1 MDNPLNDVLTGL
13 DIELTGLEIEGELGR
28 GSFTTVHRVRRDG
41 VAYALKRPHREA
53 AADPALPAAFQREA
67 ALLACVNDPGVARV
81 HAAGRYDDAPALVLE
96 YLPGGSLADQL
107 ARGPLAPE
115 RVVELASRL
124 ARALAAAHRVGL
136 VHRDVKPGNI
146 MTDPDKLIDF
156 GLAQLG
162 GAKPAEDEAVGT
174 FLYASPEQSGMLKR
188 PVDARSDLYSLGVV
202 LFECLT
208 GRLPFEASDVGELL
222 RLHLTAPVP
231 EPASLRPG
239 LDPALC
245 ATVMRLLAKDPD
257 DRYQDAAALLADL
270 RECPGGEAAAEPAAV
285 RWPLCGRAA
294 EIERLGSRWARARD
308 GFGGTAVLRG
318 PSGSGRTRV
327 AEEVAALALADGP
340 VLWAACRADE
350 PLPLAAL
357 REAVDGYLRT
367 ASALPV
373 ARRAAVV
380 GAVREAALA
389 AGPALVGRLSARL
402 AEVLGDAAV
411 SLGEVRDDHVF
422 AAVAVFLAELAR
434 RSEGLLLVLD
444 DADRLDPGSA
454 QVLSLLSA
462 DLPGVPMLVLLTTLD
477 GAPDGGN
484 RPTVDRDR
492 VERPTADRDS
502 VGRPVA
508 DPASVE
514 RPTADRG
521 WVERPGAEVVECG
534 PLDRAAV
541 DELIASRLPG
551 AAVTP
556 ELADH
561 VAARTDGSP
570 FAVVAYLLRLIDAG
584 LLTPMWGTWVLNL
597 AGADALPAADGVRDL
612 LSARLAR
619 LPEGACRHLLTAAV
633 AGDRFR
639 TETLIAAVERAAS
652 SGTASDGPAS
662 GGATAGSTASG
673 GAVSGGATPRRADS
687 TAADDVVAAV
697 AAAVDRRVVE
707 ARPGGWFVFMHP
719 LLRESLLVDVPAGRL
734 RELHAALAHALEELP
749 PVLRDADHVYAVARH
764 YQRAGETASEAD
776 RHRSA
781 LAAGLR
787 ALDDR
792 APVDAVGYLLAAGP
806 ATEVLHPL
814 ATAYLRSARY
824 EESARTLDRALAAEK
839 DHRARARLL
848 ATQIELRHTLWDTDR
863 ALESTGAALAELR
876 HPLPGNPLRLVITT
890 LTIAA
895 AGGLVRRTKIG
906 LGTAKG
912 NRRDELAALAA
923 ILDAGGY
930 AAGLGLRLREAGLLA
945 MRALYAVNR
954 LGPGPE
960 YVRVYALV
968 GYFAAMIKL
977 RRTALR
983 CLDRSAA
990 VAGELGDPALAAYAE
1005 WLRGCAMLFGGHDD
1019 GTAWEHTITK
1029 HERWFAPAQLIP
1041 GHATIG
1047 LRLLLRGY
1055 TAQARAE
1062 YERGLRRLP
1071 DPRLAAGSSFSM
1083 LGVMIPAIEG
1093 QHADA
1098 ATALAALGAGDT
1110 TANRAHLL
1118 TAAACAAIE
1127 QGEIGAPFEALVA
1140 EFRGLGLKPRELM
1153 TQMKWF
1159 YAFQSHGRM
1168 AQLRMATDEQRP
1180 EAVEAAR
1187 RAVRDL
1193 RRVRKSSPLLDA
1205 AYLIGEAALA
1215 QLTGDFRTALD
1226 WIDRVEPIARRADAP
1241 ILHFEVA
1248 RFRAR
1253 AFRGLGQGNEA
1264 ERQARYGLMLATHYG
1279 WEQRRRQIRA
1289 EFAVDDA
1296 GLSHRRTNVDRRAE
1310 AGRNRRLEALQ
1321 QVGAA
1326 AATILDPRE
1335 LARVAL
1341 DEMLRILGAERA
1353 LFFLLDDAG
1362 RPVHFAGRGADGAD
1376 LQQQTAYGA
1385 TLVSRVA
1392 ESGEALV
1399 LTGTEQGAA
1408 LGSRSAVVHGLRSIL
1423 VAPVQFKGTTV
1434 GVVYLDSRLARGI
1447 FTDDDVEVLTAVV
1460 GHVAVSL
1467 ETARAAQLH
1476 LAVQAARQQQAFA
1489 ETLRSSLAELSA
1501 IHDPA
1506 VLLRRLFAT
1515 LVSRVS
1521 AQAGC
1526 LIVGADVVEIAGEA
1540 SGLGDRLMLPPVLV
1554 PTVLDSV
1561 PSPLGGAAA
1570 VLAVPLFHRD
1580 GQAGVALLAGPAFDD
1595 GAVQV
1600 AAALATQGMSAY
1612 DNARL
1617 FSRVQEL
1624 ATTDELTGQHNRRH
1638 FYAIA
1643 GALVVAA
1650 DRGRHDLAAAML
1662 DIDKFKNINDTYG
1675 HGVGDEV
1682 IRTVAARIRA
1692 AVRQADV
1699 LGRYGGEE
1707 FAVVLPD
1714 HRGDARAL
1722 AERMRAAV
1730 ADGPI
1735 ATAAG
1740 PIRVTI
1746 SVGLAGLNPGDG
1758 TLDHLLA
1765 RADVALYQAKEAGR
1779 NQVVEV

>member
-1 MDNPLNDVLTGL
+1 MDHPRNDVLTGL
-13 DIELTGLEIEGELGR
+13 ELEDEIGR
-28 GSFTTVHRVRRDG
+28 GAFTTVHRARRDG

-53 AADPALPAAFQREA
+53 AADPALPAAFRREA
-67 ALLACVNDPGVARV
+67 ALLACVHDPGVARIF
-81 HAAGRYDDAPALVLE
+81 AAGRYDDAPALVLE
-96 YLPGGSLADQL
+96 YLPGGSLADLL

-115 RVVELASRL
+115 RVVALAVRL
-124 ARALAAAHRVGL
+124 ARGLAAAHRVGL

-162 GAKPAEDEAVGT
+162 ETNADEAVGT

-231 EPASLRPG
+231 SFESIRPG
-239 LDPALC
+239 LHPALC
-245 ATVMRLLAKDPD
+245 AAVVRLLAKDPD
-257 DRYQDAAALLADL
+257 DRYQDAAAFLADL
-270 RECPGGEAAAEPAAV
+270 RECPGGEAAAEPTAV
-285 RWPLCGRAA
+285 RWPLRGRAA
-294 EIERLGSRWARARD
+294 EIERLGSRWERARR
-308 GFGGTAVLRG
+308 GFGGTQVIRG
-318 PSGSGRTRV
+318 RSGSGRTRL
-327 AEEVAALALADGP
+327 AEEVAALADRP

-367 ASALPV
+367 VAALPT
-373 ARRAAVV
+373 ARRAPAVEP
-380 GAVREAALA
+380 VREAALA
-389 AGPALVGRLSARL
+389 AGPALVGRLSGRL
-402 AEVLGDAAV
+402 EELLGDAAQA
-411 SLGEVRDDHVF
+411 LGEVRDEHVF

-434 RSEGLLLVLD
+434 RTDGLLLVLD
-444 DADRLDPGSA
+444 DADRLDAGSR
-454 QVLSLLSA
+454 QVLALLAA
-462 DLPGVPMLVLLTTLD
+462 DLPSTPMLVLLTTSD
-477 GAPDGGN
+477 EGTSSGATGGTCDW
-484 RPTVDRDR
+484 PS
-492 VERPTADRDS
+492 AD
-502 VGRPVA
+502 
-508 DPASVE
+508 
-514 RPTADRG
+514 
-521 WVERPGAEVVECG
+521 VVECG

-551 AAVTP
+551 ATVTS
-556 ELADH
+556 ELTGH

-584 LLTPMWGTWVLNL
+584 LLTPMWGTWHLDV
-597 AGADALPAADGVRDL
+597 AGAGALPAADSVRDL
-612 LSARLAR
+612 LSARLAL
-619 LPEGACRHLLTAAV
+619 LPEGTGRYLLNAAV

-639 TETLIAAVERAAS
+639 TETLIAATGE
-652 SGTASDGPAS
+652 
-662 GGATAGSTASG
+662 
-673 GAVSGGATPRRADS
+673 ADE
-687 TAADDVVAAV
+687 VVAAV
-697 AAAVDRRVVE
+697 GAAVDRRVVE
-707 ARPGGWFVFMHP
+707 ARPGGWYVFMHP
-719 LLRESLLVDVPAGRL
+719 VLRESLLEGVPPARL

-749 PVLRDADHVYAVARH
+749 SALRDADHVYAVARH
-764 YQRAGETASEAD
+764 YQRAGKNAAIAD

-781 LAAGLR
+781 LAAGLA
-787 ALDDR
+787 ALRDR
-792 APVDAVGYLLAAGP
+792 APADAVGYLLEAGP
-806 ATEVLHPL
+806 DVRHPL
-814 ATAYLRSARY
+814 AIAYLRSARY
-824 EESARTLDRALAAEK
+824 AEAAETLDRALGAET

-848 ATQIELRHTLWDTDR
+848 ATQIELRHTLWDTER

-876 HPLPGNPLRLVITT
+876 HPLPRNPLLLVLTT
-890 LTIAA
+890 LTIAF
-895 AGGLVRRTKIG
+895 AGGVVRRTKIG
-906 LGTAKG
+906 FGTAKG
-912 NRRDELAALAA
+912 ARRDELAALAS

-930 AAGLGLRLREAGLLA
+930 AAGLGLRLREAGILS

-968 GYFAAMIKL
+968 GYFAAMVKL
-977 RRTALR
+977 RRVALR
-983 CLDRSAA
+983 CLDRSAE
-990 VAGELGDPALAAYAE
+990 VADRLGDPALAAYAE

-1071 DPRLAAGSSFSM
+1071 DPSLAAGSSFSM
-1083 LGVMIPAIEG
+1083 LGVMIPAVEG
-1093 QHADA
+1093 QHAEA
-1098 ATALAALGAGDT
+1098 ATALAALGSGV
-1110 TANRAHLL
+1110 TAAHRAHQI

-1140 EFRGLGLKPRELM
+1140 EFHALGLKPRELM

-1168 AQLRMATDEQRP
+1168 AQLRLATDEQRP
-1180 EAVEAAR
+1180 AAIEAAR

-1193 RRVRKSSPLLDA
+1193 RRVRKASPLLDA

-1215 QLTGDFRTALD
+1215 QLTGDFRAALE
-1226 WIDRVEPIARRADAP
+1226 WIDRVEPIARRIDAP
-1241 ILHFEVA
+1241 VLHFEVA

-1253 AFRGLGQGNEA
+1253 AFRGLGQANEA
-1264 ERQARYGLMLATHYG
+1264 ERQARYGLLLATSYG

-1296 GLSHRRTNVDRRAE
+1296 GASARGTNVDRRAD

-1321 QVGAA
+1321 QVGTA
-1326 AATILDPRE
+1326 AATILDPQE

-1362 RPVHFAGRGADGAD
+1362 RPVHYAGRGAGGAD
-1376 LQQQTAYGA
+1376 LQEQTAYGA
-1385 TLVSRVA
+1385 TLVGRVA

-1408 LGSRSAVVHGLRSIL
+1408 LGSRSAVLHGLRSIL

-1447 FTDDDVEVLTAVV
+1447 FTGDDVEVLTAVV

-1476 LAVQAARQQQAFA
+1476 LAVQTARQQQAFA
-1489 ETLRSSLAELSA
+1489 EMLRSSLAELSA
-1501 IHDPA
+1501 VHDPS
-1506 VLLRRLFAT
+1506 VLLRQLFSTLFA
-1515 LVSRVS
+1515 
-1521 AQAGC
+1521 Q
-1526 LIVGADVVEIAGEA
+1526 VGAVSGVLVAGSDVVEIAGEA
-1540 SGLGDRLMLPPVLV
+1540 SGLGSRISLPTLLT
-1554 PTVLDSV
+1554 PTVL
-1561 PSPLGGAAA
+1561 PSPVSPALGGAAS

-1580 GQAGVALLAGPAFDD
+1580 GQAGVVLLGGASAFDE

-1600 AAALATQGMSAY
+1600 VAALATQGMSAY

-1643 GALVVAA
+1643 GALVDASG
-1650 DRGRHDLAAAML
+1650 RGGHDLAAAML

-1675 HGVGDEV
+1675 HGIGDEV
-1682 IRTVAARIRA
+1682 IRTVASRVRA
-1692 AVRQADV
+1692 AIRHSDV

-1714 HRGDARAL
+1714 HGGDARLL

-1730 ADGPI
+1730 AAHPI
-1735 ATAAG
+1735 KTAAG
-1740 PIRVTI
+1740 PIQVTI
-1746 SVGLAGLNPGDG
+1746 SVGLAALTPGDG
-1758 TLDHLLA
+1758 SLDQLLA
-1765 RADVALYQAKEAGR
+1765 RADHALYRAKEAGR